1 VDAVVAAAA
10 LNFGTVMALETKV
23 GFFVI
28 LVAVLLFILSTR
40 LEEGEVKEGYT
51 LTVRF
56 NSVDGL
62 EAKAPVRIAGVKVGQ
77 VESITLDEGRA
88 VLRLR
93 ISSGTSIPVDSHAE
107 LRTEGLLGE
116 KYLAIVPGRNWSQ
129 RLRDTDTI
137 AESVSQKSLDE
148 LLASLGKLAGDIGEV
163 TGVLA
168 DAFGS
173 EEGKANLKAILANTR
188 DLTASVKD
196 LVARNDQRV
205 DRIVTQIESLTAGLD
220 QVVARNE
227 EPFTETIG
235 NFRDV
240 SGYAKEKLPKL
251 GDNVQRLVDSLQV
264 LIAENRQGVTDTVSS
279 ARKAA
284 ENASDAFGAL
294 DSVARKVDE
303 GQGTIGRLINDEST
317 VDKLNAAI
325 DKVDRFLAQRERFRT
340 FVSFEGE
347 SLMDRNDSRGIFT
360 LTLQPSKEKYYV
372 MEVVKPAAGDETVR
386 KTRTVREITNTGTGA
401 GSDFYPV
408 DVTQTV
414 VDEKVEKQRGS
425 VQFSA
430 QFARR
435 HGDLAG
441 RIGVKENTFGLGG
454 DYFLANDRV
463 RLSLDAYDFDGDYT
477 PGTSPHLKAKGRIDF
492 LDYLFLTAGYDNF
505 LNEEA
510 DSAFVGGGITFEDED
525 LKDLL
530 GFLPVGKLTD

>member
-1 VDAVVAAAA
+1 
-10 LNFGTVMALETKV
+10 MAIETKV

-56 NSVDGL
+56 KTVDGL
-62 EAKAPVRIAGVKVGQ
+62 EENAPVRIAGVKVGQ

-88 VLRLR
+88 VLRLLV
-93 ISSGTSIPVDSHAE
+93 SKGVSIPVDSRAE

-116 KYLAIVPGRNWSQ
+116 KYLAIIPGSNWSQ
-129 RLRDTDTI
+129 RLRDTDTV

-148 LLASLGKLAGDIGEV
+148 LLGSLGELAGDIGEV

-173 EEGKANLKAILANTR
+173 EEGKANLKAILDNTR

-196 LVARNDQRV
+196 LVARNDERV
-205 DRIVTQIESLTAGLD
+205 DRILVQIESLTAGLD
-220 QVVARNE
+220 RVVARNE
-227 EPFTETIG
+227 DQLTETVG

-251 GDNVQRLVDSLQV
+251 GDNVQKLVDSLQV
-264 LIAENRQGVTDTVSS
+264 LIAENREGVTDAITS
-279 ARKAA
+279 ARNAA
-284 ENASDAFGAL
+284 IEAEDAFGSL
-294 DSVARKVDE
+294 GSVARKVDE
-303 GQGTIGRLINDEST
+303 GEGTIGRLINDDTT
-317 VDKLNAAI
+317 VEGLNSAIAKI
-325 DKVDRFLAQRERFRT
+325 DKFLSKRERFRT
-340 FVSFEGE
+340 YVSFEGE
-347 SLMDRNDSRGIFT
+347 SLMDRDDSRGIFT
-360 LTLQPSKEKYYV
+360 LTLQPSKEKYYLL
-372 MEVVKPAAGDETVR
+372 EVVKPAAGDESVR
-386 KTRTVREITNTGTGA
+386 RTRTVREITNTGTGA

-414 VDEKVEKQRGS
+414 VEEEVEEQRGNI
-425 VQFSA
+425 QFSA

-441 RIGVKENTFGLGG
+441 RIGLKENTFGVGG
-454 DYFLANDRV
+454 DYFLAQDRV

-477 PGTSPHLKAKGRIDF
+477 PGTSPHMKAKGR
-492 LDYLFLTAGYDNF
+492 LDLFTYFFLTAGYDNF
-505 LNEEA
+505 LNNEA

-530 GFLPVGKLTD
+530 GFLPVGQLTE